1 MQKIGLFTAVIIWLL
16 LAGRLINNKIEKE
29 SDVVS
34 AFSAQEF
41 VEVEGSVA
49 ALGEYGVTYLSD
61 EEKKALLESVAY
73 SMGIESDYE
82 IIDENNGE
90 TIEKILVKK
99 GKNADTVIKVVTI
112 QTDMGV
118 YYQSEQY
125 VSVNIN
131 LGNGIEGVL
140 TCRNLVEDV
149 FETKGIKGN
158 VTVNLQGKMPGM
170 LTYAEKNNIT
180 NALLQ
185 ELDADVVSENRGN
198 DLFTVYAYSDSVQ
211 GSVICAGK
219 KVNINISED
228 YNELE
233 NMTTIY
239 LSTPLNNLDY

>member
-16 LAGRLINNKIEKE
+16 LASRLINNKIDKE
-29 SDVVS
+29 NDVVE
-34 AFSAQEF
+34 AFSSQSF
-41 VEVEGSVA
+41 VAMEGNVS
-49 ALGEYGVTYLSD
+49 ALGEYGVTYLSE
-61 EEKKALLESVAY
+61 EEKRALLEDIAY

-90 TIEKILVKK
+90 TTEKILVKK

-112 QTDMGV
+112 QTDMGI

-125 VSVNIN
+125 VGINIDLRN
-131 LGNGIEGVL
+131 EIEGAL
-140 TCRNLVEDV
+140 SCKDLVEDV

-158 VTVNLQGKMPGM
+158 VTINLQGKMPGT

-180 NALLQ
+180 NSLLK
-185 ELDADVVSENRGN
+185 ELDAAVVSENRGN
-198 DLFTVYAYSDSVQ
+198 DLFTVYAYSDSVE